1 MNNPRPHLGISVSWG
16 FLRWSGGD
24 LGRGANTLAGEEMEM
39 DSGQRLGVRLSGL
52 LAGLMSILMSSVE
65 KLYFF
70 LVLSFLWFSVLSV
83 SCLRNIC

>member
-1 MNNPRPHLGISVSWG
+1 M
-16 FLRWSGGD
+16 
-24 LGRGANTLAGEEMEM
+24 GRGANTLAGEEMEM